1 MVSSFRNH
9 RRILIYSHDTFGLG
23 HLRRCRAIAHAL
35 VEKFDNLSV
44 LILSGSPIIGSFDFR
59 KNVDFV
65 RIPGVIKHRNGEYT
79 SLNLKLHIEETIALR
94 ASIIKHTAE
103 VFNPDLFLVDKEPM
117 GLRGEIHETLI
128 MLKRKGTPI
137 VLGLRDVLDDPVS
150 LKKEWTRK
158 NALKALEEFYS
169 QVWIYGLKDIC
180 NPLEGLP
187 LPDFIAQR
195 IRYTGYLKRT
205 LPKTPIN
212 VNVLQSLPLDKPFL
226 LVTAGGG
233 GDGEFMIDSVLKAYE
248 HDTTLTHP
256 CLIIFGPFMQPESQQ
271 QFLERVRH
279 LPHVH
284 AASFDAQLETIM
296 HRAVGVVSMGGYNT
310 FCEVIS
316 FDKPTLM
323 FPRSIPRQEQLIR
336 VSRAATLGIVQMVTD
351 EKASDPKT
359 MVTLL
364 QALPFQKHPSA
375 CLKIDGFF
383 DGLPTIGRL
392 TEELLSPPLPH
403 QDKEPRSA

>member
-1 MVSSFRNH
+1 MVSPFRNH

-35 VEKFDNLSV
+35 VERFDNLSV

-128 MLKRKGTPI
+128 MLKRKGIPI

-169 QVWIYGLKDIC
+169 QIWIYGLKDIC
-180 NPLEGLP
+180 NPLEGMPIGGTLS
-187 LPDFIAQR
+187 DR

-212 VNVLQSLPLDKPFL
+212 VNLLQALPFDTPFL

-233 GDGEFMIDSVLKAYE
+233 GDGEFMIDTVLRAYE
-248 HDTTLTHP
+248 HDPSLTHP

-271 QFLERVRH
+271 QFLERIRH
-279 LPHVH
+279 LPSVH
-284 AASFDAQLETIM
+284 ATSFDAQLETIM
-296 HRAVGVVSMGGYNT
+296 DRAVGVVSMGGYNT

-336 VSRAATLGIVQMVTD
+336 VSRAAQLGLVQMVTD
-351 EKASDPKT
+351 SQAADAT
-359 MVTLL
+359 CMATLL
-364 QALPFQKHPSA
+364 KALPFQKRPSES
-375 CLKIDGFF
+375 LRIDGFL
-383 DGLPTIGRL
+383 DGLPTIGTL
-392 TEELLSPPLPH
+392 TNTLLSPETPLRG
-403 QDKEPRSA
+403 DEARRA